1 MSKVNLKYVF
11 YFLVISL
18 SAYLLVNTLILNS
31 SNKIEDFSVIRPINV
46 QNSSIRGDISNTPPA
61 SFNYELSAVR
71 LGDENTSVIVKKGG
85 KEYVVQINELLENKY
100 KLIQVDKSV
109 IIFEF
114 QGKKF
119 TINNRFSM
127 NNFFKKSLLVTTLCA
142 FFIVHAQETFILNY
156 EDVDIKKVTQDIAN
170 FSKKT
175 IILDPRVKGKVT
187 IFSNSLLSSDEVW
200 DVYLRTIQVNG
211 FSALNDENFV
221 RIVPE
226 NEATRDQNS
235 GESGGEFITRVIELK
250 NRSSVELL
258 PLIKPI
264 AGRQANVS
272 SIASINSLLIVDR
285 KSNVERITEVVKSL
299 DEDNTAS
306 VTIVDLKNLSSV
318 EAVRILEK
326 LKSQNNPTINNFAA
340 ISFSASN
347 SVIVSANSITTNIIK
362 ETLQQLDADAISE
375 GSVAVIYLKY
385 ANAEEVAGI
394 VSSIA
399 SRFISSESEKPIVTY
414 HAPTNSVVVSS
425 DESNIATIKNLISK
439 LDIRRAQVL
448 VEAIVVELSET
459 AARSLGVETIFAGA
473 EDGEIPIGITRF
485 QNGTGPDLLGLT
497 GSAIESGDNAN
508 FSNIAANSL
517 LNSQGIIAGIG
528 RISEDDDSMIAII
541 NAIDAD
547 KNSNILTTTSL
558 LAMDNEEASTVIG
571 QEIPITTGESLGSN
585 NTNPFRTTSRE
596 EVGIKLSIKPQINE
610 GNSVILE
617 IKQEVSGVAGPL
629 TGTTDLITNKRTI
642 ETTVLVDNNQIIVL
656 GGLVDEDIQE
666 DIQRVPV
673 LGSIPILGKL
683 FQSSSESKVKKNLM
697 VFLRPKILV
706 DSESVSQI
714 STEKYNFI
722 KAEQL
727 LKQQSKLIDLTE
739 DK

>member
-1 MSKVNLKYVF
+1 M
-11 YFLVISL
+11 
-18 SAYLLVNTLILNS
+18 NS
-31 SNKIEDFSVIRPINV
+31 
-46 QNSSIRGDISNTPPA
+46 
-61 SFNYELSAVR
+61 
-71 LGDENTSVIVKKGG
+71 
-85 KEYVVQINELLENKY
+85 
-100 KLIQVDKSV
+100 
-109 IIFEF
+109 
-114 QGKKF
+114 
-119 TINNRFSM
+119 
-127 NNFFKKSLLVTTLCA
+127 FFKKSLLVSTLCA
-142 FFIVHAQETFILNY
+142 FFVVQAQETFILNY

-187 IFSNSLLSSDEVW
+187 IFSNSSLSSDEVW

-272 SIASINSLLIVDR
+272 SIASINSLLVVDR
-285 KSNVERITEVVKSL
+285 KSNVERITEVVQSL

-326 LKSQNNPTINNFAA
+326 LKSQNNPTINNFVA

-362 ETLQQLDADAISE
+362 ETLQQLDDDAISE

-473 EDGEIPIGITRF
+473 EEGEIPIGITRF

-596 EVGIKLSIKPQINE
+596 EVGIKLSVKPQINE

-673 LGSIPILGKL
+673 LGSIPVLGKL

-727 LKQQSKLIDLTE
+727 LKQQSNLIDLTK

>member
-1 MSKVNLKYVF
+1 
-11 YFLVISL
+11 
-18 SAYLLVNTLILNS
+18 
-31 SNKIEDFSVIRPINV
+31 
-46 QNSSIRGDISNTPPA
+46 
-61 SFNYELSAVR
+61 
-71 LGDENTSVIVKKGG
+71 
-85 KEYVVQINELLENKY
+85 
-100 KLIQVDKSV
+100 
-109 IIFEF
+109 
-114 QGKKF
+114 
-119 TINNRFSM
+119 M

-142 FFIVHAQETFILNY
+142 FFVVQAQETFILNY

-187 IFSNSLLSSDEVW
+187 IFSNSSLSSDEVW

-272 SIASINSLLIVDR
+272 SIASINSLLVVDR
-285 KSNVERITEVVKSL
+285 KSNVERITEVVQSL

-326 LKSQNNPTINNFAA
+326 LKSQNNPTINNFVA

-362 ETLQQLDADAISE
+362 ETLQQLDDDAISE

-585 NTNPFRTTSRE
+585 NINPFRTTSRE
-596 EVGIKLSIKPQINE
+596 EVGIKLSVKPQINE

-673 LGSIPILGKL
+673 LGSIPVLGKL

>member
-1 MSKVNLKYVF
+1 M
-11 YFLVISL
+11 
-18 SAYLLVNTLILNS
+18 NS
-31 SNKIEDFSVIRPINV
+31 
-46 QNSSIRGDISNTPPA
+46 
-61 SFNYELSAVR
+61 
-71 LGDENTSVIVKKGG
+71 
-85 KEYVVQINELLENKY
+85 
-100 KLIQVDKSV
+100 
-109 IIFEF
+109 
-114 QGKKF
+114 
-119 TINNRFSM
+119 
-127 NNFFKKSLLVTTLCA
+127 FFKKSLLVATLCT
-142 FFIVHAQETFILNY
+142 FIVAHAQETFILNY

-285 KSNVERITEVVKSL
+285 KSNVERITEVVESL

-326 LKSQNNPTINNFAA
+326 LKSQNNPTINNFVA

-399 SRFISSESEKPIVTY
+399 TRFISSESEKPIVTY

>member
-1 MSKVNLKYVF
+1 MNS
-11 YFLVISL
+11 FLRKSFLMTICC
-18 SAYLLVNTLILNS
+18 I
-31 SNKIEDFSVIRPINV
+31 FINV
-46 QNSSIRGDISNTPPA
+46 Q
-61 SFNYELSAVR
+61 
-71 LGDENTSVIVKKGG
+71 
-85 KEYVVQINELLENKY
+85 
-100 KLIQVDKSV
+100 
-109 IIFEF
+109 
-114 QGKKF
+114 
-119 TINNRFSM
+119 
-127 NNFFKKSLLVTTLCA
+127 
-142 FFIVHAQETFILNY
+142 AQETFILNY

-187 IFSNSLLSSDEVW
+187 IFSNSSLSSEEVW

-226 NEATRDQNS
+226 NEATRDQNF
-235 GESGGEFITRVIELK
+235 GESGGEFITRVIQLN
-250 NRSSVELL
+250 NRSSVEIL

-272 SIASINSLLIVDR
+272 SIASINSLLVVDR
-285 KSNVERITEVVKSL
+285 KSNVKRITEVVRSL
-299 DEDNTAS
+299 DENNTAS

-326 LKSQNNPTINNFAA
+326 LKSQNNPTINNFVA

-347 SVIVSANSITTNIIK
+347 SVIVSANTITTNIIK

-399 SRFISSESEKPIVTY
+399 SRFISSDSEKPIVTY

-425 DESNIATIKNLISK
+425 DESNIATMRNLISK

-508 FSNIAANSL
+508 FSTIAANSL

-571 QEIPITTGESLGSN
+571 QEIPITTGESLGSS

-596 EVGIKLSIKPQINE
+596 EVGIKLSVKPQINE

-656 GGLVDEDIQE
+656 GGLIDEDIQE

-673 LGSIPILGKL
+673 LGSIPVLGKL
-683 FQSSSESKVKKNLM
+683 FQSSSESTVRKNLM

-727 LKQQSKLIDLTE
+727 LKQKSKLIDLTE

>member
-1 MSKVNLKYVF
+1 
-11 YFLVISL
+11 
-18 SAYLLVNTLILNS
+18 
-31 SNKIEDFSVIRPINV
+31 
-46 QNSSIRGDISNTPPA
+46 
-61 SFNYELSAVR
+61 
-71 LGDENTSVIVKKGG
+71 
-85 KEYVVQINELLENKY
+85 
-100 KLIQVDKSV
+100 
-109 IIFEF
+109 
-114 QGKKF
+114 
-119 TINNRFSM
+119 M
-127 NNFFKKSLLVTTLCA
+127 NNFFKKSLLVTSLCA
-142 FFIVHAQETFILNY
+142 FFVVQAQETFILNY

-187 IFSNSLLSSDEVW
+187 IFSNSSLSSDEVW

-272 SIASINSLLIVDR
+272 SIASINSLLVVDR
-285 KSNVERITEVVKSL
+285 KSNVERITEVVQSL

-326 LKSQNNPTINNFAA
+326 LKSQNNPTINNFVA

-362 ETLQQLDADAISE
+362 ETLQQLDDDAISE

-596 EVGIKLSIKPQINE
+596 EVGIKLSVKPQINE

-673 LGSIPILGKL
+673 LGSIPVLGKL

-727 LKQQSKLIDLTE
+727 LKQQSKLIDLTK

>member
-1 MSKVNLKYVF
+1 MNKFIKKLF
-11 YFLVISL
+11 FISL
-18 SAYLLVNTLILNS
+18 CLAF
-31 SNKIEDFSVIRPINV
+31 SNIYA
-46 QNSSIRGDISNTPPA
+46 Q
-61 SFNYELSAVR
+61 
-71 LGDENTSVIVKKGG
+71 
-85 KEYVVQINELLENKY
+85 
-100 KLIQVDKSV
+100 DK
-109 IIFEF
+109 
-114 QGKKF
+114 
-119 TINNRFSM
+119 
-127 NNFFKKSLLVTTLCA
+127 
-142 FFIVHAQETFILNY
+142 FILNY
-156 EDVDIKKVTQDIAN
+156 DDVDIKKVTQDIAN

-187 IFSNSLLSSDEVW
+187 IFSNSSLSPDEVW

-226 NEATRDQNS
+226 NEATRDDNL
-235 GESGGEFITRVIELK
+235 GESDIEFITSVIELE
-250 NRSSVELL
+250 NRSSVELV
-258 PLIKPI
+258 PIIKPI
-264 AGRQANVS
+264 AGRQAYIS
-272 SIASINSLLIVDR
+272 SIDSINSLLIVDR
-285 KSNVERITEVVKSL
+285 KTNVERIEDLVYSL
-299 DEDNTAS
+299 DEDNTAN
-306 VTIVDLKNLSSV
+306 VTILDLENLSSV

-326 LKSQNNPTINNFAA
+326 LKSQDNPTINDFVA
-340 ISFSASN
+340 ISFSATN
-347 SVIVSANSITTNIIK
+347 SVILSANSVTTTIIR
-362 ETLQQLDADAISE
+362 ETLQQLDGDAVNE

-385 ANAEEVAGI
+385 AKAEEVASI
-394 VSSIA
+394 VSSVA
-399 SRFISSESEKPIVTY
+399 SSFISTESEKPIVTY
-414 HAPTNSVVVSS
+414 HAPTNSVVISS
-425 DESNIATIKNLISK
+425 NESNISTIRNLISK

-459 AARSLGVETIFAGA
+459 AARSLGVETVFAGA

-485 QNGTGPDLLGLT
+485 QNGSGPDLLGLT
-497 GSAIESGDNAN
+497 GSAIESGENSN

-517 LNSQGIIAGIG
+517 LNSQGIIAGFG

-547 KNSNILTTTSL
+547 QNSNILTTTSL

-596 EVGIKLSIKPQINE
+596 EVGIKLSVKPQINE

-617 IKQEVSGVAGPL
+617 IKQEVSGVAGPVS
-629 TGTTDLITNKRTI
+629 GTTDLITNKRTI

-673 LGSIPILGKL
+673 LGSLPLIGKL

-697 VFLRPKILV
+697 VFLRPKILI

-722 KAEQL
+722 RAEQL
-727 LKQQSKLIDLTE
+727 IQQKSNLIDLTE
-739 DK
+739 DN

>member
-1 MSKVNLKYVF
+1 
-11 YFLVISL
+11 
-18 SAYLLVNTLILNS
+18 
-31 SNKIEDFSVIRPINV
+31 
-46 QNSSIRGDISNTPPA
+46 
-61 SFNYELSAVR
+61 
-71 LGDENTSVIVKKGG
+71 
-85 KEYVVQINELLENKY
+85 
-100 KLIQVDKSV
+100 
-109 IIFEF
+109 
-114 QGKKF
+114 
-119 TINNRFSM
+119 M

-142 FFIVHAQETFILNY
+142 FFVVQAQETFILNY

-187 IFSNSLLSSDEVW
+187 IFSNSSLSSDEVW

-272 SIASINSLLIVDR
+272 SIASINSLLVVDR
-285 KSNVERITEVVKSL
+285 KSNVERITEVVQSL

-326 LKSQNNPTINNFAA
+326 LKSQNNPTINNFVA

-362 ETLQQLDADAISE
+362 ETLQQLDDDAISE

-596 EVGIKLSIKPQINE
+596 EVGIKLSVKPQINE

-673 LGSIPILGKL
+673 LGSIPVLGKL